1 MTLTVFSVII
11 MVYVSAVFEVVIKA
25 VVTVMLK
32 GLHEIISVRLIRME
46 L

>member
-32 GLHEIISVRLIRME
+32 DLHGIISVRLIRME